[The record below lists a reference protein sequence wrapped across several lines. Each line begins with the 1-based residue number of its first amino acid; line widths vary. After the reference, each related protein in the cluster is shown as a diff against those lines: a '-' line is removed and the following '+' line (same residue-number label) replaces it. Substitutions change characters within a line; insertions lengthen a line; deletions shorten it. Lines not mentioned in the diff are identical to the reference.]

1 MSSQRLSLMFFSAGI
16 GRTGTFIVIDI
27 LIDVIR
33 EKGESA
39 RCTGRPH
46 LHLLYPDKI
55 QLRFKTLLFIL
66 ICLSVG
72 FPGPYSSPESGGN
85 APEAVG

>member
-1 MSSQRLSLMFFSAGI
+1 MFFSAGI

-39 RCTGRPH
+39 WPR
-46 LHLLYPDKI
+46 LLASFQVSYIHKINKI
-55 QLRFKTLLFIL
+55 QMRFNTLSFIHAVYVFPL
-66 ICLSVG
+66 LKSDYSLSWFVLG
-72 FPGPYSSPESGGN
+72 FTQFSLLN
-85 APEAVG
+85 IK

>member
-1 MSSQRLSLMFFSAGI
+1 MSLGPQLSDTVSWTGGDLLNQTLSHTLFHSAGI

-39 RCTGRPH
+39 RTH
-46 LHLLYPDKI
+46 THVHTQTNK
-55 QLRFKTLLFIL
+55 QT
-66 ICLSVG
+66 
-72 FPGPYSSPESGGN
+72 N
-85 APEAVG
+85 THT